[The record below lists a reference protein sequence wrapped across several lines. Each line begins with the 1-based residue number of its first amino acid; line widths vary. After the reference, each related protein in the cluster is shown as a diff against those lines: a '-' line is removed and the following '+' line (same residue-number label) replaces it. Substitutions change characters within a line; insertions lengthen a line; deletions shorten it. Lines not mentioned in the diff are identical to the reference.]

1 MAIYFYILENPNKSM
16 LPIVNE
22 SELYPS
28 QKYSLANKLKPLWQ
42 IGESFPENIDCKRG
56 SEPEGTDLA
65 NVPSVTRILNET
77 MPVEQKMR
85 LQAWEEKM
93 VYKMGRS
100 AFEKMQELIMKRG
113 HRLHSAI
120 GKYFQNVKISF

>member
-1 MAIYFYILENPNKSM
+1 M
-16 LPIVNE
+16 LPKVNE

-28 QKYSLANKLKPLWQ
+28 QKYSLANQLKPLWH
-42 IGESFPENIDCKRG
+42 IGKSFPENIDCKRG

-120 GKYFQNVKISF
+120 GKYF